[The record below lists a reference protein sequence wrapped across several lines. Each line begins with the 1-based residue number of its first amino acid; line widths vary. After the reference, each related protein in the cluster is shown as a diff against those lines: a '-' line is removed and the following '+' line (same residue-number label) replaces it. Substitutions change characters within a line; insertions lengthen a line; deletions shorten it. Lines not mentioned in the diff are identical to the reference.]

1 MRTPCRPLVPLV
13 PLLLVV
19 ALFSGCGGA
28 STPAPTPPPAYSWPY
43 DVVLARPEWLAARL
57 DQVRVVDV
65 SERGPYLRAHI
76 PGAAHAFW
84 QDTVER
90 DALTYGKLAGGQS
103 RARLFGALGIA
114 DAGTTVIV
122 YDRSDGRAAARFA
135 WSLWY
140 AGHPNVRV
148 LDGGLAAWT
157 AEGRPLARG
166 ETAVMP
172 ATYRDLPDESVLISR
187 CDLAR
192 AASERRGVIVDVR
205 TDAERAET
213 WSGTLITGEIPGSV
227 RFPWPEW
234 TQAQIPAFRSP
245 DELRARLA
253 ALGVTP
259 DTTVYLYG
267 LTSADA
273 APPFFAL
280 KALAYV
286 NVRLYDGGWAEWG
299 ANPAITQLPSCG

>member
-1 MRTPCRPLVPLV
+1 M
-13 PLLLVV
+13 
-19 ALFSGCGGA
+19 
-28 STPAPTPPPAYSWPY
+28 PPPAYSWPY
-43 DVVLARPEWLAARL
+43 DVVLARPEWLAARIAS
-57 DQVRVVDV
+57 VRVVDV
-65 SERGPYLRAHI
+65 SERGPFLRSHI
-76 PGAAHAFW
+76 PGAIHAFW
-84 QDTVER
+84 QDAVER
-90 DALTYGKLAGGQS
+90 DALTYGKLAGGS
-103 RARLFGALGIA
+103 ARARLFGSLGIA
-114 DAGTTVIV
+114 DANTTVVV
-122 YDRSDGRAAARFA
+122 YDRTDGRAAARFA

-157 AEGRPLARG
+157 AESRPLARG
-166 ETAVMP
+166 EGIIAP
-172 ATYRDLPDESVLISR
+172 AMYRDLPDESVLVGR

-192 AASERRGVIVDVR
+192 IANERRGVIVDVR

-213 WSGTLITGEIPGSV
+213 WSGTLIAGEIPGSV

-234 TQAQIPAFRSP
+234 SQTGVPALRAP
-245 DELRARLA
+245 DELRARLVA
-253 ALGVTP
+253 IGATP

-280 KALAYV
+280 KALAFV

-299 ANPAITQLPSCG
+299 ANPVVTQLPPCG